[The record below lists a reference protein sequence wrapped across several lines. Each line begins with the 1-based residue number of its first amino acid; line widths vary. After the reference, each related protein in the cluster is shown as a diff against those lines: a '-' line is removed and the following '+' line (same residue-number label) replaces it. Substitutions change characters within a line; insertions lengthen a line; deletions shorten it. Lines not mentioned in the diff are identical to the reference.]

1 MIFKIL
7 LNYILGYIRVSVEG
21 FYTERFINICINN
34 NILIWNLKREK
45 NVELYLNT
53 SIKNFKNLIKIAKKT
68 KCKIKIENKK
78 GIPFLLNKYRKRKIF
93 LVLLLVLCFLIFISS
108 MYVWNIELKVEDE
121 KELVGI
127 EEDINEAG
135 LRIGMKRSNINTK
148 DIINSIRL
156 KRNDI
161 AWIGIEQKGT
171 NVIVK
176 IVKAE
181 EKPELIEQ
189 NDYCSIVANKGGIIT
204 KINALNRD
212 SRSKNRR

>member
-135 LRIGMKRSNINTK
+135 LRIGMKRSSINTK

>member
-34 NILIWNLKREK
+34 NVLIWNLKREK